1 MKEMD
6 TSDEQNIP
14 GRILFRRY
22 LPGIVVALVF
32 FFWGAVSLHDFG
44 VTYDEI
50 TTYRA
55 ALLNVDLL
63 TGSLPE
69 GVSPYSRHELPGY
82 HFVVDSARGFFST
95 AMTALGVMDLPTSF
109 HFFHLVLSALAVF
122 LVYHLV
128 LSVSGRA
135 RTAFFSA
142 LTLALFTKF
151 IAHSQNN
158 PKDLTGLFFF
168 VLSLSLLTTW
178 LFRGRVWR
186 SVATGVVLGIAFATH
201 VITLFVPVIAGI
213 WLVLTRRDELRLKW
227 RRIVIAASVAP
238 VFFVLSWPWLWAA
251 PVERIVTAYRIL
263 STFSVKMSVLF
274 FGQLVPWSDTPW
286 YYFLGSFAVSTPVL
300 YLLLALPALY
310 LLFTRVPDQQHLRE
324 TAVLGLVWCAVL
336 VLADLRAASHYDGIR
351 HFLAF
356 LPGYALLVGVGCDS
370 LLIRAE
376 TRSPASP
383 GSRLARNG
391 TIAVLGAVYL
401 VAAVQIARIHP
412 YEDAYLNEVTNAL
425 LPGPAEDSFEVEYWG
440 SSAREAAAWLNR
452 NAEPDAQFYY
462 VWSDNANFYLTRP
475 AAVFDPSAFFN
486 DTTRPR
492 YLMLMTRRS
501 FYDADLRR
509 VEKEYQP
516 VYSITR
522 QKGTLMNIYKNT
534 VKRGGAA

>member
-1 MKEMD
+1 MD
-6 TSDEQNIP
+6 TSDEQSVI
-14 GRILFRRY
+14 GGMLSRRY

-32 FFWGAVSLHDFG
+32 FVSGVLSLREFG
-44 VTYDEI
+44 VTYDELI
-50 TTYRA
+50 TYRA

-63 TGSLPE
+63 TGSLPA

-82 HFVVDSARGFFST
+82 HFVIDAARGFFAK
-95 AMTALGVMDLPTSF
+95 AMTALGVMDLPASF

-122 LVYHLV
+122 LVYRLA
-128 LSVSGRA
+128 LAVSGRA

-142 LTLALFTKF
+142 LTLALFPKF

-168 VLSLSLLTTW
+168 VLSLSLVTTW

-186 SVATGVVLGIAFATH
+186 SVAAGAVLGIAFTTH
-201 VITLFVPVIAGI
+201 VITLFVPVIAGT
-213 WLVLTRRDELRLKW
+213 WLLLTRRDELRLNW
-227 RRIVIAASVAP
+227 RRIVIAASVAL
-238 VFFVLSWPWLWAA
+238 VVFVLSWPWLWAA
-251 PVERIVTAYRIL
+251 PLQRLLIAYRIL

-274 FGQLVPWSDTPW
+274 FGQLVPWGDTPW

-300 YLLLALPALY
+300 YLLLALPALF
-310 LLFTRVPDQQHLRE
+310 LLFTRAPDRQRLRE
-324 TAVLGLVWCAVL
+324 TAVLGLIWCSVL
-336 VLADLRAASHYDGIR
+336 VLADMRAASHYDGIR

-370 LLIRAE
+370 VLIQAE
-376 TRSPASP
+376 THSAAAR

-391 TIAVLGAVYL
+391 AIAVLGAAYL
-401 VAAVQIARIHP
+401 VTAVQIARIHP

-425 LPGPAEDSFEVEYWG
+425 LPGPAEDSFEIEYWG

-462 VWSDNANFYLTRP
+462 VWSDNANFHLTRP
-475 AAVFDPSAFFN
+475 AAVFDPALFFS
-486 DTTRPR
+486 DTSRPR

-516 VYSITR
+516 VYFITR
-522 QKGTLMNIYKNT
+522 QKGTLMSLYKNT
-534 VKRGGAA
+534 VKRGGES